1 MGPHHHGP
9 RGMPGMPFLRHLLE
23 DLPMMCCEGGS
34 DLPFPPGP
42 HAVKKEGDQMTVLIP
57 VPGFGK
63 DEVDL
68 EVKGRFL
75 KVVGHKK
82 GVEVPKED
90 PAPEP
95 EKGPEESQGPSGC
108 CEGTHHGPHGHH
120 GMRGFPFPGMDY
132 WARDAFTFY
141 VPIPPGAD
149 ADGDVKARVEKGLLH
164 VTFQKR
170 PEKKL
175 PVE

>member
-1 MGPHHHGP
+1 MCGEDGP
-9 RGMPGMPFLRHLLE
+9 
-23 DLPMMCCEGGS
+23 DI
-34 DLPFPPGP
+34 PFPPGP
-42 HAVKKEGDQMTVLIP
+42 HAWKKEGDQLTVLIP

-63 DEVDL
+63 EEVDL
-68 EVKGRFL
+68 EGKGRFL

-82 GVEVPKED
+82 GAEVPTEP
-90 PAPEP
+90 PAPEAK
-95 EKGPEESQGPSGC
+95 EGPEGPEPHEAPGC
-108 CEGTHHGPHGHH
+108 CEGPLHGPHGHH

-132 WARDAFTFY
+132 WARDAFHFF

>member
-1 MGPHHHGP
+1 MCEDEGPMHHG
-9 RGMPGMPFLRHLLE
+9 MQGMPFLRHLLQGI
-23 DLPMMCCEGGS
+23 PMSCCEDGP
-34 DLPFPPGP
+34 DMPFPPGP
-42 HAVKKEGDQMTVLIP
+42 HAVKKEGDQQEVLIP

-63 DEVDL
+63 EEVDL

-75 KVVGHKK
+75 KVTGHKK
-82 GVEVPKED
+82 GAEVPKEK

-95 EKGPEESQGPSGC
+95 EKAPEPEGPEGC
-108 CEGTHHGPHGHH
+108 CEGPHHGHGF
-120 GMRGFPFPGMDY
+120 RGFPFPRMHY
-132 WARDAFTFY
+132 WAQDTFQFY

-149 ADGDVKARVEKGLLH
+149 ADGEVKARVEKGLLH